1 MERQEIESKVIEIL
15 VDKLGIDQESVK
27 MESKLE
33 DDFGADFLDCVEIIM
48 ELEHEFP
55 IRIPDEDAESVETVK
70 DIVDLVER
78 HV

>member
-33 DDFGADFLDCVEIIM
+33 DDFGADSLDCVEIIM

-55 IRIPDEDAESVETVK
+55 IHIPYEDAESVETVK

>member
-33 DDFGADFLDCVEIIM
+33 DDFGADSLDCVEIILA
-48 ELEHEFP
+48 LEHEFP
-55 IRIPDEDAESVETVK
+55 IRIPDDDAERVETVK

>member
-1 MERQEIESKVIEIL
+1 MERNEIVSKVTEIL
-15 VDKLGIDQESVK
+15 VDKLGIDRESVK
-27 MESKLE
+27 MESNLE
-33 DDFGADFLDCVEIIM
+33 SDFGADSLDCVEIIM

-55 IRIPDEDAESVETVK
+55 IRIPDEDAENVETVK